1 LGGAI
6 LIGPSPMFLKH
17 WALAPKKV
25 QLWPQHM
32 GEKCGAFGNIFGNM
46 LKTWRTIREL
56 EWETPWEHDENLMG
70 TLIKT
75 KNPFPSKPRRKKL
88 GPPHAR

>member
-1 LGGAI
+1 LGVALKDFFGGGAI

-46 LKTWRTIREL
+46 LKTWRTIQEL
-56 EWETPWEHDENLMG
+56 EWG
-70 TLIKT
+70 
-75 KNPFPSKPRRKKL
+75 NPL
-88 GPPHAR
+88 AT